1 LNIYLPPHK
10 ITITTGSIALRKVQ
24 NIFTTAWHEV
34 KSVGLPRGFLS
45 GRRRRPIDPCVW
57 LQISP
62 QGLSIGHTDQPKLH
76 QIKQVSIRP
85 SRLQN
90 AGDTYNYGGTI
101 TYNEE
106 IIESNPEIA
115 KSRQQSNMSTTP
127 PLSKATGYGIVVG
140 LGFLFA

>member
-1 LNIYLPPHK
+1 LNIFLPPHE
-10 ITITTGSIALRKVQ
+10 ITITTGTNCFTKGPEHICSRLALGGKRGFALR
-24 NIFTTAWHEV
+24 
-34 KSVGLPRGFLS
+34 FLS